1 MRRIAVA
8 LAVAVVLDMAVAA
21 TPARAAPPW
30 AWPVVGP
37 VVRAFDPPDSPYGAG
52 HRGIDIGVPLGT
64 TVVAPD
70 DGVVSFAGPVGG
82 RLFVTID
89 HGEGLTSTASWLGF
103 LLVRRKARV
112 VRGQPVATTNW
123 GHPDLIVPQL
133 HFSVRLNGD
142 YVDPM
147 AYLEPASVSS
157 FIRLAPLDAPA
168 GAAFAMVRMSALAN
182 PTSLRAVRLRDRL
195 AAGRTGTRNG
205 TDRKRPVATVPGGPR
220 QDRGRLAGARPAV
233 SRLVA
238 RRDRHR

>member
-8 LAVAVVLDMAVAA
+8 VLLVVAVPA
-21 TPARAAPPW
+21 TPAHAAPPW

-37 VVRAFDPPDSPYGAG
+37 VVRAFDPPDSPFGAG
-52 HRGIDIGVPLGT
+52 HRGIDIGVPVGT

-89 HGEGLTSTASWLGF
+89 HGGGLTSTASWLSS
-103 LLVRRKARV
+103 LLVKKNARV
-112 VRGQPVATTNW
+112 IRGQPVATTGW
-123 GHPDLIVPQL
+123 GHPDLTVPQL
-133 HFSVRLNGD
+133 HFSVRLHGD

-147 AYLEPASVSS
+147 VYLEPASVSS

-182 PTSLRAVRLRDRL
+182 PTPLRAVRLRDRP
-195 AAGRTGTRNG
+195 AGGRTGISNR
-205 TDRKRPVATVPGGPR
+205 TDRKRPVAAVPGGPR
-220 QDRGRLAGARPAV
+220 QDRRRLAGARPAV

-238 RRDRHR
+238 HHDGHR